1 VTHPRYARVT
11 VNVPAVTGVFDYLIP
26 EELSSAALPGCLVE
40 VPFGSQEVQGIILEL
55 LETPEVTETRP
66 IRCLLDPLPVLT
78 SHQISLARE
87 ISRDNL
93 APLAACLTLML
104 PPGLSQMA
112 DTLYSLEKEPEG
124 AQRTFETLTPIQQRI
139 LGLLQK
145 RGPLR
150 GRQLETAIPRHEW
163 RKPAKG
169 LEKIGL
175 VNSRP
180 VLPPPGIRPKFIRT
194 VQLACPPSEVETF
207 AGQINDLQK
216 NRQPAARR
224 RLAVLQFLVNEPWP
238 VDAAWVYASTG
249 ASLPDL
255 ATLADH
261 GLVVLSEAEIWRD
274 PLAEADHTPIP
285 APTLTAD
292 QQAALAEITAVIGE
306 GSQFPCMLRGV
317 SGSGKTEIYMRA
329 AAGVLAAG
337 RQVFILVPEISL
349 TPQTVHRFLG
359 RFPGQVGLIHSRLS
373 PGERFDTWQRVRR
386 GKINI
391 IVGPRSALFS
401 PFLDPG
407 LIVLDE
413 CHDESY
419 AQSDMLPRFN
429 ALEAAIQLGR
439 ICRAG
444 VILGTATPPVDLYY
458 RAVKEGW
465 KIINMDRRI
474 LGHRQAVQD
483 HLDQRLAAG
492 QNPSKAFPPEHLSG
506 QVETDY
512 LPPVT
517 VVDMRSELKAGNRS
531 IFSRALTEGL
541 HQVLKNNQQAILYLN
556 RRGSASYVFCR
567 ECGASLHCPRCDL
580 ALTWHADEKQLICH
594 TCRYQRAMPNKCPE
608 CGSNQIRQYGAGTE
622 KVEEE
627 VNRLFPDARTL
638 RWDADTSRLK
648 GANELILSH
657 FSNHRADIL
666 IGTQMIAKG
675 LDLPLV
681 TLVGAVLADV
691 GLNFPDYRAGERT
704 FQLLTQVAWRAS
716 RSSLGG
722 RAIFQTFQPEHYA
735 IQFASHHDFQGFYQ
749 REIDYRRRM
758 SYPPFNRLVRLE
770 YRHLNAEAAESEAQ
784 KMAGLLEHWLVEGKY
799 TSTEMIGPAPCYF
812 QRANSL
818 YRWQILLKGPNPAQI
833 LLEKNLADWRI
844 EVDPLN
850 VL

>member
-1 VTHPRYARVT
+1 
-11 VNVPAVTGVFDYLIP
+11 
-26 EELSSAALPGCLVE
+26 
-40 VPFGSQEVQGIILEL
+40 
-55 LETPEVTETRP
+55 
-66 IRCLLDPLPVLT
+66 
-78 SHQISLARE
+78 
-87 ISRDNL
+87 
-93 APLAACLTLML
+93 
-104 PPGLSQMA
+104 
-112 DTLYSLEKEPEG
+112 
-124 AQRTFETLTPIQQRI
+124 
-139 LGLLQK
+139 
-145 RGPLR
+145 
-150 GRQLETAIPRHEW
+150 
-163 RKPAKG
+163 
-169 LEKIGL
+169 
-175 VNSRP
+175 
-180 VLPPPGIRPKFIRT
+180 
-194 VQLACPPSEVETF
+194 
-207 AGQINDLQK
+207 
-216 NRQPAARR
+216 
-224 RLAVLQFLVNEPWP
+224 VLQFLVNEPWP
-238 VDAAWVYASTG
+238 VEAAWVYASTG

-255 ATLADH
+255 ATLADD
-261 GLVVLSEAEIWRD
+261 GLVVLSEEEIWRD
-274 PLAEADHTPIP
+274 PLAELDHTTIP
-285 APTLTAD
+285 APILTTD
-292 QQAALAEITAVIGE
+292 QKAALEEIEVLLDD
-306 GSQFPCMLRGV
+306 GSQLPCLLRGV

-329 AAGVLAAG
+329 AARVLEAG

-373 PGERFDTWQRVRR
+373 PGERYDSWQRVRQ

-391 IVGPRSALFS
+391 VVGPRSALFS
-401 PFLDPG
+401 PFLNPG

-429 ALEAAIQLGR
+429 ALQAAIQLGQ

-444 VILGTATPPVDLYY
+444 VILGTATPPVDLYH
-458 RAVKEGW
+458 RAEKEGW
-465 KIINMDRRI
+465 KIINLDRRI
-474 LGHRQAVQD
+474 LGHRQAVQN

-492 QNPSKAFPPEHLSG
+492 QIHSETIPPEHQSG
-506 QVETDY
+506 ELETDF

-541 HQVLKNNQQAILYLN
+541 RQVVHDNQQAILYLN

-567 ECGASLHCPRCDL
+567 ECGASLQCPRCDL
-580 ALTWHADEKQLICH
+580 TLTWHADSKQLICH
-594 TCRYQRAMPNKCPE
+594 TCRYQRGMPVKCPD
-608 CGSNQIRQYGAGTE
+608 CGSNQIRQFGAGTE

-627 VNRLFPDARTL
+627 VNRLLPDARTL

-657 FSNHRADIL
+657 FANHRADIL

-704 FQLLTQVAWRAS
+704 FQLLTQVAGRAS
-716 RSSLGG
+716 RSALGG

-735 IQFASHHDFQGFYQ
+735 IQHASHHDFQGFYKM
-749 REIDYRRRM
+749 EIDYRRRLG
-758 SYPPFNRLVRLE
+758 YPPFNHLVRLE
-770 YRHLNAEAAESEAQ
+770 YRHLNAEAAESAAK
-784 KMAGLLEHWLVEGKY
+784 KMAGLLEHWLEEGKY

-818 YRWQILLKGPNPAQI
+818 YRWQILLKGPNPALI
-833 LLEKNLADWRI
+833 LREKNLADWRI

>member
-1 VTHPRYARVT
+1 MTQPRYARVT

-40 VPFGSQEVQGIILEL
+40 VPFGAQEVQGIILEL
-55 LETPEVTETRP
+55 LETPEVSETRP
-66 IRCLLDPLPVLT
+66 IRCLLDPQRVLT

-124 AQRTFETLTPIQQRI
+124 AGRTVETMAPIQQRI

-150 GRQLETAIPRHEW
+150 GRQLDAAIPRQEW
-163 RKPAKG
+163 RKAAKG
-169 LEKIGL
+169 LEKAGL
-175 VNSRP
+175 VNARP

-194 VQLACPPSEVETF
+194 AQLACPPWEVEAF
-207 AGQINDLQK
+207 ADQIDALPK

-224 RLAVLQFLVNEPWP
+224 RLGVLRFLVKAPWP
-238 VDAAWVYASTG
+238 VEAAWVYASTG

-255 ATLADH
+255 ASLSDD
-261 GLVVLSEAEIWRD
+261 GLVVFSEAEIWRD
-274 PLAEADHTPIP
+274 PLAETDHTPEP
-285 APTLTAD
+285 VPTLTAD
-292 QQAALAEITAVIGE
+292 QQAALAEIMTMLAGGGQI
-306 GSQFPCMLRGV
+306 PCLLKGV
-317 SGSGKTEIYMRA
+317 SGSGKTEIYMQA
-329 AAGVLAAG
+329 AARTLAAG
-337 RQVFILVPEISL
+337 RQVIILVPEISL

-373 PGERFDTWQRVRR
+373 PGERYDTWQRVRR
-386 GKINI
+386 GKINLV
-391 IVGPRSALFS
+391 VGPRSALFS
-401 PFLDPG
+401 PFLNPG

-419 AQSDMLPRFN
+419 AQSDSSPRFN
-429 ALEAAIQLGR
+429 AVEAAIQLGKT
-439 ICRAG
+439 CRAG
-444 VILGTATPPVDLYY
+444 VILGTATPPVDLYF

-465 KIINMDRRI
+465 KIVNMDRRI
-474 LGHRQAVQD
+474 LGHRKAVQ
-483 HLDQRLAAG
+483 
-492 QNPSKAFPPEHLSG
+492 EHLNRQMYNGHTLSPNQTETG
-506 QVETDY
+506 QVETDF

-531 IFSRALTEGL
+531 IFSRALSEGL
-541 HQVLKNNQQAILYLN
+541 QAVLNNNQQAILYLN

-580 ALTWHADEKQLICH
+580 ALTWHADTKQLICH
-594 TCRYQRAMPNKCPE
+594 TCRYQRGMPAKCPE

-704 FQLLTQVAWRAS
+704 FQLLTQVAGRAS

-722 RAIFQTFQPEHYA
+722 RAIFQSFQPAHYA
-735 IQFASHHDFQGFYQ
+735 IQLASHHDFQGFYQ
-749 REIDYRRRM
+749 MEIDYRRRLG
-758 SYPPFNRLVRLE
+758 YPPFNRLVRLE
-770 YRHLNAEAAESEAQ
+770 YRHLNAETAENAAQ
-784 KMAGLLEHWLVEGKY
+784 KMAGLLEHWLVEAKY

-818 YRWQILLKGPNPAQI
+818 YRWQILLKGPNPAKI
-833 LLEKNLADWRI
+833 LQEKNLTDWRI
-844 EVDPLN
+844 EVDPMN